1 MWIRYCSSVIL
12 LFLTISLNSQCLYN
26 KATLEEV
33 AAQSDIIVDGKIVS
47 VECRWNQNH
56 SMIYTRYGIK
66 VYSLFKGSVTDT
78 VFFYSAGG
86 TVDLRKIK
94 VEPSVHPP
102 LDSYGLFML
111 SSAPLTADLPAKAL
125 IASQG
130 HLSWYSYNYHNG
142 MASSVFETYPLVEK
156 KLDRAIVEITGIK
169 PIRKHSLPVV
179 NTYHTNNSRAITGFS
194 PASITAGT
202 TSVLTINGSGFG
214 SVADTVFFLWASNP
228 NFLAFALPGQVV
240 SWSPTQIKVHVPDD
254 AGTGPVYV
262 STSTSA
268 GPNQN
273 SATNVNIISAQTNV
287 VYNNAAYITRH
298 STQTNVGK
306 ISFQLNTAFNNN
318 NDARLSFARAMKTWR
333 CNNNFNID
341 INPVTTSVN
350 AIADDNVNVVR
361 FSNLTNPL
369 GVTYTYFQGCTIGS
383 VLYWHTTEIDMEF
396 DDTFSNA
403 SWNFG
408 PANPAFNQYDFESVV
423 LHELGHAL
431 LLSHVIDENK
441 IMHRFINNGA
451 VKRNPSADEI
461 AAVAAVNI
469 RSTTNT
475 FMCGFFPL
483 TQAGNIMVSGT
494 GDSGTGTLR
503 QAVNDV
509 CNNDTIQFSIPTA
522 STITLTIGE
531 IAIGSDMK
539 IFGNDINNSI
549 ISGNNSGRIFNVAA
563 GKSLTLRDMKLINGN
578 AASNGGAIYNQGT
591 LFLKNVQFQNNGQ
604 GSTLKKAFSTAV
616 GAFVNLEGNI
626 QFKI

>member
-1 MWIRYCSSVIL
+1 MWIRYCSSLWML
-12 LFLTISLNSQCLYN
+12 LVVISLNGQCLYN
-26 KATLEEV
+26 KTALDEV
-33 AAQSDIIVDGKIVS
+33 AAQSDLIVDGKIVS
-47 VECRWNQNH
+47 ADCMWNQSH
-56 SMIYTRYGIK
+56 TMIYTRYGIK
-66 VYSLFKGSVTDT
+66 VYSLFKGSATDT

-86 TVDLRKIK
+86 TVDLKKIK
-94 VEPSVHPP
+94 VEPSVHPSM
-102 LDSYGLFML
+102 DSYGLFML
-111 SSAPLTADLPAKAL
+111 APAAKSTDLPAHAL
-125 IASQG
+125 IASRG
-130 HLSWYSYNYHNG
+130 HLSWYSYNYYNG

-156 KLDRAIVEITGIK
+156 KLDRAIMEITGIK
-169 PIRKHSLPVV
+169 PLRKHSLPVV
-179 NTYHTNNSRAITGFS
+179 NTYNTNNSRAITGFS

-240 SWSPTQIKVHVPDD
+240 SWSPTQIKVQVPDD

-298 STQTNVGK
+298 STITNVGK

-318 NDARLSFARAMKTWR
+318 NDARLSLARAMKTWR
-333 CNNNFNID
+333 CNNNFNIE

-350 AIADDNVNVVR
+350 AIADDNVNVIK
-361 FSNLTNPL
+361 FSSLSGPL
-369 GVTYTYFQGCTIGS
+369 GVTYTYFQGCTISS

-396 DDTFSNA
+396 DDALTNA

-408 PANPAFNQYDFESVV
+408 PANPTFNQYDFESVV
-423 LHELGHAL
+423 LHEMGHAL
-431 LLSHVIDENK
+431 LLSHVIDESK

-451 VKRNPSADEI
+451 VKRTPSADEI
-461 AAVAAVNI
+461 AAVAAVNV
-469 RSTTNT
+469 RSTTST
-475 FMCGFFPL
+475 FMCGFFAL
-483 TQAGNIMVSGT
+483 TQAGNITVSGT

-509 CNNDTIQFSIPTA
+509 CNNGTIVFSLPA
-522 STITLTIGE
+522 SSTITLTSGE
-531 IAIGSDMK
+531 IAVASDMK
-539 IFGNDINNSI
+539 IFGNDINNFI

-563 GKSLTLRDMKLINGN
+563 GKSLTLQDMKLINGN

-604 GSTLKKAFSTAV
+604 GSTLKKAFSAAV

-626 QFKI
+626 QFRL